1 MDQLLTVAE
10 AASMLACS
18 QAAVRKWLY
27 QRRLPVSR
35 WGASHGSA
43 PETWRHSC
51 EPVAV
56 RSSPGRMYGARAER
70 HARDRGTIGVT
81 RNRYRG

>member
-27 QRRLPVSR
+27 QRRLPSVKVGR
-35 WGASHGSA
+35 LTRIPARDVEAFVRAGRDREHG
-43 PETWRHSC
+43 T
-51 EPVAV
+51 
-56 RSSPGRMYGARAER
+56 RAER
-70 HARDRGTIGVT
+70 HARDRGTVGVT
-81 RNRYRG
+81 RSRYRG

>member
-27 QRRLPVSR
+27 QRRLPSVKVGWLTR
-35 WGASHGSA
+35 TRARDVKAFVRAGRDRELAGS
-43 PETWRHSC
+43 
-51 EPVAV
+51 
-56 RSSPGRMYGARAER
+56 
-70 HARDRGTIGVT
+70 HAR
-81 RNRYRG
+81 NAS